1 MRKIGYGARVLAA
14 VVLSC
19 MLAACGSSAVSSAVS
34 SVSAPAE
41 TSTAAPTATP
51 DTTYAAIDYFV
62 GAFNGVSDTPISDLK
77 KIDIQDK
84 EYYQTEFRLAA
95 FKDAPAELGSIG
107 NSTIMLINYGQVGRT
122 GFRVYI
128 TADSADSLQKIM
140 EGSAAIMDAGITAA
154 DFDSIKTAD
163 GGYSSSFVLGGLVGT
178 YSKSDTGMSMMLDSN
193 NTDFWT
199 K

>member
-95 FKDAPAELGSIG
+95 F
-107 NSTIMLINYGQVGRT
+107 
-122 GFRVYI
+122 
-128 TADSADSLQKIM
+128 
-140 EGSAAIMDAGITAA
+140 
-154 DFDSIKTAD
+154 
-163 GGYSSSFVLGGLVGT
+163 
-178 YSKSDTGMSMMLDSN
+178 
-193 NTDFWT
+193 
-199 K
+199 